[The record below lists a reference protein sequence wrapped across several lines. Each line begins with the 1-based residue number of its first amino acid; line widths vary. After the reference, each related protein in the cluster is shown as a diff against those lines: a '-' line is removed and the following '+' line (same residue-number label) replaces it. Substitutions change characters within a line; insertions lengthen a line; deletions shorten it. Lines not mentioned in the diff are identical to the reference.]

1 MSNNLRMIGE
11 EMKKKFIVMMLSF
24 ALLLSGC
31 YIFEERNEIIGVDT
45 KYETNIETDKESI
58 DTTDEET
65 IKEEESKQEI
75 IETETEEEVIHEAR
89 LKLLG
94 DVFPHK
100 TEIRYAKAMAGGNG
114 YDFNY
119 GFELIK
125 DFMSDADL
133 TVLNNE
139 FTSNPNWEISAYPTF
154 NIPPAIFE
162 ALKNAGVDAVSTANN
177 HCMDTRFEGIDST
190 IDYLD
195 QYGIKHTGTQK
206 DSSEPYL
213 IMDVNGIKVGMLSY
227 AEQLN
232 GFESI
237 VKTEEQKAKI
247 NMLVPEEIKKDI
259 ENIRSEGAEFVFVY
273 PHWGNEYESYPR
285 QDQIKL
291 ARNMI
296 EWGADLV
303 IGNHPHVVQPK
314 EKYVTSDGR
323 IGHIYYALGNVF
335 SNQNYNSL
343 GDWRTEQGLAVE
355 VKIRKSSRDN
365 KVEFV
370 ELIDHPIWT
379 MNRPDEYG
387 KRTRVY
393 LISDFING
401 GPKSDEAL
409 SEELERMEKANR
421 MTLDVLSKTVE

>member
-1 MSNNLRMIGE
+1 
-11 EMKKKFIVMMLSF
+11 MKRKFIAMMLLLTS
-24 ALLLSGC
+24 LLSGC
-31 YIFEERNEIIGVDT
+31 YIFEERNEIIGIDS
-45 KYETNIETDKESI
+45 KYETINENNK
-58 DTTDEET
+58 ET
-65 IKEEESKQEI
+65 IDETKEKITEENESRQEKETKEEI
-75 IETETEEEVIHEAR
+75 IYEAR

-100 TEIRYAKAMAGGNG
+100 TEIRYAKAMSGGEG

-139 FTSNPNWEISAYPTF
+139 FTSNPNWKISAYPTF
-154 NIPPAIFE
+154 NIPPQIFE

-177 HCMDTRFEGIDST
+177 HSMDTRFEGVDST

-195 QYGIKHTGTQK
+195 KYGIKHTGTQK
-206 DSSEPYL
+206 DNTEPYL
-213 IMDVNGIKVGMLSY
+213 IMDVNGIKIGMLSY
-227 AEQLN
+227 AEHLN

-237 VKTEEQKAKI
+237 IKTKEEKDKI

-259 ENIRSEGAEFVFVY
+259 EKIRAEGAEFVFVY
-273 PHWGNEYESYPR
+273 PHWGNEYESYPTKK
-285 QDQIKL
+285 QIKL
-291 ARNMI
+291 ARDMI

-323 IGHIYYALGNVF
+323 VGHIYYALGNVF

-379 MNRPDEYG
+379 MNRPDEHG

-401 GPKSDEAL
+401 GPKSSKAK
-409 SEELERMEKANR
+409 SEELKRMEKADR
-421 MTLDVLSKTVE
+421 MTREVLRKKVE

>member
-1 MSNNLRMIGE
+1 
-11 EMKKKFIVMMLSF
+11 MKKRFIAIMLSLT
-24 ALLLSGC
+24 LLLSGC
-31 YIFEERNEIIGVDT
+31 YVFEEGNEIIGRDT
-45 KYETNIETDKESI
+45 KDETINDTDKESK
-58 DTTDEET
+58 DETTEET
-65 IKEEESKQEI
+65 SKQEETEKETI
-75 IETETEEEVIHEAR
+75 ETETETEEEVIHEAR

-94 DVFPHK
+94 DVFPHS
-100 TEIRYAKAMAGGNG
+100 TEIKYAKAMAGGDG

-125 DFMSDADL
+125 DFLSDSDL

-139 FTSNPNWEISAYPTF
+139 FTSHPDWEISAYPTF
-154 NIPPAIFE
+154 NIPPQIFE
-162 ALKNAGVDAVSTANN
+162 AMKNAGIDAVSTANN
-177 HCMDTRFEGIDST
+177 HSMDTRFEGIDST

-195 QYGIKHTGTQK
+195 EHGIKHTGTQK
-206 DSSEPYL
+206 DASEPYL
-213 IMDVNGIKVGMLSY
+213 IMDVNGIKIGMLSY

-232 GFESI
+232 GFEAI
-237 VKTEEQKAKI
+237 METAQQKAKI

-259 ENIRSEGAEFVFVY
+259 ENIRAEGAEFVFVY

-285 QDQIKL
+285 QDHINL
-291 ARNMI
+291 ARDMI
-296 EWGADLV
+296 EWGADMV

-314 EKYVTSDGR
+314 EKYTTSDGR
-323 IGHIYYALGNVF
+323 VGHIYYSMGNVF

-355 VKIRKSSRDN
+355 VKIKKSSLDN

-387 KRTRVY
+387 KRTRVH
-393 LISDFING
+393 LVSDFING
-401 GPKSDEAL
+401 GPKSGEAL
-409 SEELERMEKANR
+409 DSEIERMQKAYD
-421 MTLDVLSKTVE
+421 MTMDVLSKTVE